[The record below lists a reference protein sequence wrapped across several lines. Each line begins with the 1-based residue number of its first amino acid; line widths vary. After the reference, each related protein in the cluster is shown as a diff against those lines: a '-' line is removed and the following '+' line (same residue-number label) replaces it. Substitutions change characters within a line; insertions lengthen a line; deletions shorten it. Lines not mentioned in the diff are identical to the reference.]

1 MPAFLSAHPS
11 PSISALGAFQL
22 QLTPFNS
29 TPTFALNDGTTLR
42 PAPRDDAHAAA
53 ATTLALTGWRVDSI
67 VPNRGVVLRCD
78 MCESRAAAW
87 NFPKGTTAK
96 REDGAGVAAAG
107 GVDDWVG
114 ANAKRRR
121 ATAAATG
128 AQLLGA
134 IGGAFGAF
142 GGAIGSIAGGASPS
156 VPVGG
161 SAFGSGGGF
170 AFGVCAATSTPFGAP
185 PASADAAAA
194 RVADSSPI
202 RPFGAALTAAGVDA
216 SAGKRKRGADGDE
229 AEDKTAAEPT
239 PTPTPTPTP
248 PPSVPGAMH
257 PLRQH
262 RAHCAWAT
270 VNADTFSGG
279 VGAGAIAGVRPGW
292 ARALDAAAPASEFIH
307 LDDGDG
313 DDDDDDDDGDGGGA
327 KTPGGGNDAAG
338 GGGNVDEDGAA
349 VDGTPGGS
357 GVKIDYSYL
366 GARTAVARYVTGES

>member
-1 MPAFLSAHPS
+1 LPAFLSAHPS
-11 PSISALGAFQL
+11 LSISALGAVDALPLVTSPIRDALDAFQL

-170 AFGVCAATSTPFGAP
+170 AFGVGAATSTPFGAP

-229 AEDKTAAEPT
+229 AEDEKAAEEEPKPT
-239 PTPTPTPTP
+239 PKPKP
-248 PPSVPGAMH
+248 PPSAPGAMH

-279 VGAGAIAGVRPGW
+279 VGAGAVAGVRPGW

-307 LDDGDG
+307 LDDDDG

-338 GGGNVDEDGAA
+338 GE
-349 VDGTPGGS
+349 GTWT
-357 GVKIDYSYL
+357 
-366 GARTAVARYVTGES
+366 RTARPWTAPPAGPG